1 MRSALFERYRPLAWG
16 EVVAQDAAIE
26 AIQRVARHGY
36 GGRAWWICGHSGTG
50 KTTLAYLIA
59 RELASEW
66 CIRELDASEA
76 TPAMLR
82 EIEDD
87 CHAYGLGKG
96 GWAIIINEA
105 HGLRRDSVRQLLVI
119 LERLPHHVA
128 VIFTTTF
135 AGQELLFDRAEDAS
149 PLLSRCV
156 RIDLARRNITN
167 AIAARCK
174 EIAAAEGLDGKPL
187 SAYVQLAR
195 EQRNN
200 MRAMLQ
206 EIEKGHMQ

>member
-1 MRSALFERYRPLAWG
+1 MANALFERYRPLAWG

-26 AIQRVARHGY
+26 AIQRIAQRGY

-59 RELASEW
+59 RELASQW
-66 CIRELDASEA
+66 CVREVDASEA

-82 EIEDD
+82 DIEDS
-87 CHAYGLGKG
+87 CGGYGLGKG
-96 GWAIIINEA
+96 GWAVIINEA
-105 HGLRRDSVRQLLVI
+105 HGLRRDAVRQLLVI
-119 LERLPHHVA
+119 LERLPSHVA
-128 VIFTTTF
+128 IIFTTTYQ
-135 AGQELLFDRAEDAS
+135 GQDLLFDRQEDAS
-149 PLLSRCV
+149 PLLSRCA
-156 RIDLARRNITN
+156 RIDLARRNITS
-167 AIAARCK
+167 AIAVRCK

-206 EIEKGHMQ
+206 EIEKGCMQ